1 MNIISTQADLVENIV
16 IVFLVI
22 LITAILNNEYKKK
35 YLFSYLIILIINSL
49 IGLLIENLNLF
60 IWFIATLIIQKLQM
74 KRLDYKFLNNR
85 LIAMIII
92 LIVGI
97 VANCIETFLGFF
109 TNMFFNIKYS
119 NDISAYICVLLY
131 FIILAILAIYFHK
144 YDSVIYEISHTIQN
158 LNLENGIFKILFFL
172 FSSILAILIISQQIN
187 ITNIIKLPLLII
199 FIIFVSLTF
208 IQIFSF
214 IQSYSYRQQAEAK
227 IAQNQQLQEYLQN
240 MEQQYQELRHFK
252 HDYQNMLLALEGFA
266 KNDNQQE
273 FKDYYQQLVKQR
285 PHTENLEKLTISH
298 IDYIKNEPLRGLI
311 VQKFFAAK
319 QDNIQLQLEIDQ
331 DIKIHN
337 TDILSIV
344 RILGILLDNAI
355 EQTTRESEKIV
366 QCAFNYMDNKVIEI
380 TIANPATNLFNID
393 QLFTNGYTT
402 KKGHNG
408 FGLTNVQKLIK
419 QNKKLFLETEL
430 LKQHLTITI
439 MITGEE

>member
-131 FIILAILAIYFHK
+131 FIILAILAIYLHK